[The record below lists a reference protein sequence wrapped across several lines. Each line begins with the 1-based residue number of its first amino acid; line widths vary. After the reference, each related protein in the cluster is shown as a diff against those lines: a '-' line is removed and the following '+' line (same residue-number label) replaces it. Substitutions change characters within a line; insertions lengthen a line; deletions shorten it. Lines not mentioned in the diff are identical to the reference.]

1 MLNKSVAR
9 RYAEAFFSIARDN
22 NKINEYQLELEKV
35 VSALQ
40 EVDNLREYMNH
51 LLIPAAAKKDVLK
64 QLFAEQLSA
73 VTLNFVMMIV
83 DKKRESYLE
92 VIVEEYKDMADEFRN
107 IAKVDLI
114 AAKEVPEEDV
124 KYLADKLSASTGKT
138 VQLNLKVDPTLLGG
152 VKLRMG
158 DQIIDGTVAK
168 KLEMLKEQLI
178 QAKIS

>member
-9 RYAEAFFSIARDN
+9 RYAEAFFSIAREN
-22 NKINEYQLELEKV
+22 NKINDYQLELETV
-35 VSALQ
+35 VKTIQ

-51 LLIPAAAKKDVLK
+51 LLIPVAAKKDVLK
-64 QLFAEQLSA
+64 QLFAEQLSP
-73 VTLNFVMMIV
+73 VTLNFIMMIV
-83 DKKRESYLE
+83 EKKRETYIE
-92 VIVEEYKDMADEFRN
+92 VIIEEYKDMADEYRN
-107 IAKVDLI
+107 IAKVELI

-124 KYLADKLSASTGKT
+124 QYLAEKLSSSTGKT

>member
-9 RYAEAFFSIARDN
+9 RYAEAFFSIAREN
-22 NKINEYQLELEKV
+22 NKINDYQLELETV
-35 VSALQ
+35 VKTIQ
-40 EVDNLREYMNH
+40 EVDNLKEYMNH
-51 LLIPAAAKKDVLK
+51 LLIPVAAKKDVLK
-64 QLFAEQLSA
+64 QLFAEQLSP
-73 VTLNFVMMIV
+73 VTLNFIMMIV
-83 DKKRESYLE
+83 DKKRETYLE
-92 VIVEEYKDMADEFRN
+92 VIIEEYKDMADEYRN
-107 IAKVDLI
+107 IAKVVMI

-124 KYLADKLSASTGKT
+124 KYLAEKLSASTGKT

>member
-22 NKINEYQLELEKV
+22 NKIDEYQAELEIAVKAV
-35 VSALQ
+35 H
-40 EVDNLREYMNH
+40 EVENLKEYLAH
-51 LLIPAAAKKDVLK
+51 LLIPAAAKKDVIK
-64 QLFAEQLSA
+64 QLFAQQLSP
-73 VTLNFVMMIV
+73 VTLNFLLMIV
-83 DKKRESYLE
+83 DKKRETYLE
-92 VIVEEYKDMADEFRN
+92 LIVEEYKDMADEFRN

-114 AAKEVPEEDV
+114 AAKAVPEEDI
-124 KYLADKLSASTGKT
+124 KYLAEKLSASTGKT
-138 VQLNLKVDPTLLGG
+138 VQLKMTVDPALLGG

>member
-9 RYAEAFFSIARDN
+9 RYAEAFFSIAREN
-22 NKINEYQLELEKV
+22 NKINDYQLELETV
-35 VSALQ
+35 VKTIQ

-51 LLIPAAAKKDVLK
+51 LLIPVAAKKDVLK
-64 QLFAEQLSA
+64 QLFAEQLSP
-73 VTLNFVMMIV
+73 VTLNFIMMIV
-83 DKKRESYLE
+83 EKKRETYIE
-92 VIVEEYKDMADEFRN
+92 VIIEEYKDMADEYRN
-107 IAKVDLI
+107 IAKVELI

-124 KYLADKLSASTGKT
+124 QYLAEKLSASTGKT

>member
-9 RYAEAFFSIARDN
+9 RYAEAFFSIAREN
-22 NKINEYQLELEKV
+22 NKINDYQLELETV
-35 VSALQ
+35 VKTIQ
-40 EVDNLREYMNH
+40 EVDNLKEYMNH
-51 LLIPAAAKKDVLK
+51 LLIPVAAKKDVLK
-64 QLFAEQLSA
+64 QLFAEQLSP
-73 VTLNFVMMIV
+73 VTLNFIMMIV
-83 DKKRESYLE
+83 DKKRETYID

-124 KYLADKLSASTGKT
+124 KYLAEKLSASTGKT

>member
-9 RYAEAFFSIARDN
+9 RYAEAFFSIAREN
-22 NKINEYQLELEKV
+22 NKINDYQLELETV
-35 VSALQ
+35 VKTIQ
-40 EVDNLREYMNH
+40 EVDNLKEYMNH
-51 LLIPAAAKKDVLK
+51 LLIPVAAKKDVLK
-64 QLFAEQLSA
+64 QLFAEQLSP
-73 VTLNFVMMIV
+73 VTLNFIMMIV
-83 DKKRESYLE
+83 DKKRETYLE
-92 VIVEEYKDMADEFRN
+92 VIIEEYKDMADEYRN
-107 IAKVDLI
+107 IAKVVMI

-124 KYLADKLSASTGKT
+124 KYLAEKLSASTGKT

-168 KLEMLKEQLI
+168 KLEMLKDQLI

>member
-22 NKINEYQLELEKV
+22 DKIDDYQLELEKV
-35 VSALQ
+35 VTTIQ
-40 EVDNLREYMNH
+40 EVDNLKEYMNH
-51 LLIPAAAKKDVLK
+51 LLIPAAAKKDVVK
-64 QLFAEQLSA
+64 QLFADQISP
-73 VTLNFVMMIV
+73 VTLNFIMMII
-83 DKKRESYLE
+83 DKKRETYIE
-92 VIVEEYKDMADEFRN
+92 VIVDEFKDMADEFRN

-114 AAKEVPEEDV
+114 AAKEVAEEDI
-124 KYLADKLSASTGKT
+124 KFLAEKLSASTGKT
-138 VQLNLKVDPTLLGG
+138 VQLNLTVDPALLGG

-158 DQIIDGTVAK
+158 DQIIDGTIAK